1 MRPRVI
7 EVEGTNYVMG
17 LQYGKKL
24 GKAIRGSLAI
34 NYAITEFY
42 TGLSRAQCV
51 KNVGR
56 FTDHLEMSVPHL
68 CEEMR
73 GIADGS
79 KVSYED
85 ILALNFH
92 ARDLPG
98 GCTMIYV
105 DGSAA
110 EDGRALTG
118 QTVDWTP
125 MLGPYYHL
133 LRMSPNNG
141 PEMLQFTQAG
151 VIGLIGRNSAGLN
164 VFMNIL
170 LTSEKIRTGLP
181 AYLLLRLALEQT
193 SLEDALTLLKEK
205 KRASPFNYLISED
218 GEGAC
223 NVEGTP
229 THFVRDMVSK
239 KFYVHTNHCLDPT
252 LRNVD
257 LYVQV
262 ARSDETLKRYSRMN
276 RLLGGQGRKK
286 TSISSAFRLLSDH
299 ENFPDSI
306 CRHGRNE
313 LEERARFAT
322 LGAVM
327 SREGEDG
334 LWVSYGNPC
343 EEKPNFYSLS

>member
-1 MRPRVI
+1 MRPRFV
-7 EVEGTNYVMG
+7 EVEGTNYAMG

-24 GKAIRGSLAI
+24 GKAIRGSLAA
-34 NYAITEFY
+34 NYSITEFY
-42 TGLSRAQCV
+42 TGLSREKCA

-85 ILALNFH
+85 ILTLNFH

-98 GCTMIYV
+98 GCTMVYV

-125 MLGPYYHL
+125 MLRPYYHL
-133 LRMSPNNG
+133 IRMSPNKG

-151 VIGLIGRNSAGLN
+151 VVGLIGRNSAGVN

-170 LTSEKIRTGLP
+170 LTSERIRTGLP
-181 AYLLLRLALEQT
+181 AYVLLRLALEQR
-193 SLEDALTLLKEK
+193 SLEDALTVLKEK

-229 THFVRDMVSK
+229 TRLVKDRVTKS
-239 KFYVHTNHCLDPT
+239 FYVHTNHCLDAT
-252 LRNVD
+252 LKKVD
-257 LYVQV
+257 TYVQV
-262 ARSDETLKRYSRMN
+262 ARSDETLRRYSRMN
-276 RLLGGQGRKK
+276 RLLEDHRR
-286 TSISSAFRLLSDH
+286 TRASVSDAFRLLSDH

-306 CRHGRNE
+306 CRHGRDE
-313 LEERARFAT
+313 LKEQARFAT

-327 SREGEDG
+327 SREGDDG

-343 EEKPNFYSLS
+343 DEKPNFYSLD